1 MKTAKEYLEAEVKRL
16 VEQAR
21 EVTRAAEAENRSLT
35 DDERMK
41 VEGLIHETNDLKSK
55 IHDQDQNE
63 ALLKAIADAD
73 AIASAEPTVAPGD
86 AKTVG
91 EAFTKSDGY
100 KRLMARGLTGGAWT
114 SGVVDFGGGQK
125 LTDAGLSVES
135 ITAAGGALPLQPQVA
150 PFLAPVEEMLTVA
163 DLFGQGTATQN
174 SIVYLEETTTNTLI
188 GNQPYSGQSSA
199 AVTTAEGAAK
209 PPVFIDFTKKS
220 TSIEK
225 IAAFLP
231 ISDEMLEDEP
241 QIASYINSRLAV
253 FVRQAE
259 EAYLLNKLLGSGI
272 SVADASDT
280 FGGTPNVFDQ
290 IAVGIYTVQTVAG
303 LDPDAVVVHPLDFWK
318 MATSKDATNGQYF
331 SGGPYA
337 APSRNPWG
345 LRVVVTRAAINGNPV
360 VGAFRDAATLWRKGG
375 LSVEASNSHS
385 DYFRKNLTAIRAEE
399 RLGLTVLRP
408 KAFAKVQQ

>member
-21 EVTRAAEAENRSLT
+21 EVTRSAEAENRSLT
-35 DDERMK
+35 EDERMK
-41 VEGLIHETNDLKSK
+41 VEGLIHETTQLKSK
-55 IHDQDQNE
+55 ISEQDQNE

-73 AIASAEPTVAPGD
+73 AIASAEPTVAPGN
-86 AKTVG
+86 AKSVG

-114 SGVVDFGGGQK
+114 SGVVDFGGQK

-135 ITAAGGALPLQPQVA
+135 ITGAGGTLPLQPQVA
-150 PFLAPVEEMLTVA
+150 PMLGPVEEPLSVA
-163 DLFGQGTATQN
+163 ELFGQGTATQN

-209 PPVFIDFTKKS
+209 PPVFIDFTKRS

-253 FVRQAE
+253 FVKQAE
-259 EAYLLNKLLGSGI
+259 EAYLLNKLLGSNI

-280 FGGTPNVFDQ
+280 FGGSPNLF
-290 IAVGIYTVQTVAG
+290 
-303 LDPDAVVVHPLDFWK
+303 
-318 MATSKDATNGQYF
+318 
-331 SGGPYA
+331 
-337 APSRNPWG
+337 
-345 LRVVVTRAAINGNPV
+345 
-360 VGAFRDAATLWRKGG
+360 
-375 LSVEASNSHS
+375 
-385 DYFRKNLTAIRAEE
+385 EE
-399 RLGLTVLRP
+399 
-408 KAFAKVQQ
+408 

>member
-1 MKTAKEYLEAEVKRL
+1 MKTAKEYLEAEIKRL

-21 EVTRAAEAENRSLT
+21 EITRLVDAENRSLT

-41 VEGLIHETNDLKSK
+41 IEGLIQESNGLKSK
-55 IHDQDQNE
+55 VVEQEQNE
-63 ALLKAIADAD
+63 ALLKAISDAD
-73 AIASAEPTVAPGD
+73 AVASAEPTMVDEPTKSIGD
-86 AKTVG
+86 AFV
-91 EAFTKSDGY
+91 KSDGY
-100 KRLMARGLTGGAWT
+100 KRLRARGLTGNWT
-114 SGVVDFGGGQK
+114 SGPVEFGGKSFGTK
-125 LTDAGLSVES
+125 LTDSGLSVES
-135 ITAAGGALPLQPQVA
+135 ITGAGGALPLAPQVA
-150 PFLAPVEEMLTVA
+150 PMVTPVEEPTSIA

-174 SIVYLEETTTNTLI
+174 SIVYLEETTTQTLL
-188 GNQPYSGQSSA
+188 GQQPYSGQSSA

-209 PPVFIDFTKKS
+209 PPVFVDFTKRS
-220 TSIEK
+220 VSIEK

-259 EAYLLNKLLGSGI
+259 EAYLMNKLLGSGI
-272 SVADASDT
+272 AVSTGSLVQASPNT
-280 FGGTPNVFDQ
+280 FDN
-290 IAVGIYTVQTVAG
+290 IAAAILTVQTGAG
-303 LDPDAVVVHPLDFWK
+303 MDPDAVVIHPVDFWK

-337 APSRNPWG
+337 GPSRNPWG
-345 LRVVVTRAAINGNPV
+345 VRVVVTREAMLGAPL

-385 DYFRKNLTAIRAEE
+385 DYFRKNLTALRAEE

-408 KAFAKVQQ
+408 KAFVKAT